1 MIESRHATVTYLHR
15 NRAANLKQDARAVR
29 QRMIVRHVGGAERET
44 SAKASFFAAP
54 GFRINPTLVDAQQE
68 RVRDRETHCSGTSDF
83 DAGLL
88 YIFGYTPSHRLIR
101 RAPWTTIAGEPSGL
115 LSLWERFG
123 RTSNSA
129 DRG

>member
-1 MIESRHATVTYLHR
+1 
-15 NRAANLKQDARAVR
+15 
-29 QRMIVRHVGGAERET
+29 
-44 SAKASFFAAP
+44 
-54 GFRINPTLVDAQQE
+54 
-68 RVRDRETHCSGTSDF
+68 
-83 DAGLL
+83 LL